1 MLSTYQKSAWAYSV
15 LFTITEPVWANTTAK
30 SSSPTLHLLFCPCP
44 SAAPLPS
51 SHALEIKPDLCFKF
65 SLNHINS
72 LLSGSLQGHRS
83 IYISREKMAQRVG
96 EKFLWQHCEPTLWY
110 LQHYKSEDILFALA
124 IPASGFHNY
133 RLKPWVAGK
142 PYSAEASNFPPSN
155 RLKGRNP
162 HASLYKN
169 TNSFSMDCKGNELT
183 TPFR

>member
-124 IPASGFHNY
+124 ITSLRFSQLQAKALSSWKALFCWSIQFSP
-133 RLKPWVAGK
+133 LKQIK
-142 PYSAEASNFPPSN
+142 KEKS
-155 RLKGRNP
+155 
-162 HASLYKN
+162 
-169 TNSFSMDCKGNELT
+169 TC
-183 TPFR
+183 